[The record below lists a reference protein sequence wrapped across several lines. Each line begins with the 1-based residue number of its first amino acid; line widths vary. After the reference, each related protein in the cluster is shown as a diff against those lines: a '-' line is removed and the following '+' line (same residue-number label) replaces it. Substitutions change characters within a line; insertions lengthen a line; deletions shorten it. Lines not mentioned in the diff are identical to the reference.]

1 MRLTR
6 HIGAPRPRSRSL
18 APRASSRA
26 RSGRIALAACA
37 AAGLL
42 TLTGCD
48 LLPSDSGDPTPAA
61 APTRHRTPPA
71 AAPTT
76 TGVAPTP
83 TEGSEPATATP
94 SAEPSAPGGTST
106 VAATRYS
113 DKTSLLQ
120 LPVSKQVLPEAPA
133 GLVDFARTR
142 LTTMWHEQ
150 FQDELGCMGIAQVRV
165 KRTLPT
171 SAYVEAS
178 WGDMTP
184 TCPQY
189 AGNPGWWEVWS
200 SDGAG
205 SWSVALKGE
214 GTAACSDLVAAAIPR
229 SIYPSCSDGTRKVPN
244 PVA

>member
-1 MRLTR
+1 MRLTG
-6 HIGAPRPRSRSL
+6 HFML
-18 APRASSRA
+18 AS
-26 RSGRIALAACA
+26 CA
-37 AAGLL
+37 AAAVLA
-42 TLTGCD
+42 LTGCD
-48 LLPSDSGDPTPAA
+48 LLPSSSDDATPAA
-61 APTRHRTPPA
+61 SPTRHRTPTVA
-71 AAPTT
+71 SSSAAPTPAET
-76 TGVAPTP
+76 TAAA
-83 TEGSEPATATP
+83 SETATI
-94 SAEPSAPGGTST
+94 EPSDDASDDAGDDST

-120 LPVSKQVLPEAPA
+120 LPVSKQALPEAPA
-133 GLVDFARTR
+133 GLVDFARSQ

-150 FQDELGCMGIAQVRV
+150 FQDEPGCMGIAQVRI

-178 WGDMTP
+178 WGDLTP

-214 GTAACSDLVAAAIPR
+214 GTAACDDLVAAAIPR
-229 SIYPSCSDGTRKVPN
+229 AIYPSCSDGTKKVPN
-244 PVA
+244 PVG